1 MTRPLVSAPASF
13 IGTCALLVAAFG
25 GGQSEAQS
33 PPVARAP
40 AASTSANAE
49 PVALAPPPAA
59 APKQQKRRHHGL
71 AAMVLGS
78 VKSLELTPE
87 QKATVASIE
96 GDFAE
101 LGDAQKDA
109 HKKLGEDIA
118 DGVALGKID
127 HTKTDADVA
136 AVAKAIEAT
145 IPTIQNAVNRLHKA
159 LTPEQRKQFVAN
171 MHKMAAKIQE
181 NMARGN
187 GDDKGALGLT
197 PVQKEKLQATRE
209 ADMKAQQGAMKQQ
222 MDAMKKQEDS
232 IAKALE
238 SDKFDAKEAGI
249 GQQAPV
255 MAKKMAANRV
265 KFAETMLSVLT
276 PEQRAKF
283 ATQLRGQVGDPD

>member
-1 MTRPLVSAPASF
+1 
-13 IGTCALLVAAFG
+13 
-25 GGQSEAQS
+25 
-33 PPVARAP
+33 
-40 AASTSANAE
+40 
-49 PVALAPPPAA
+49 
-59 APKQQKRRHHGL
+59 
-71 AAMVLGS
+71 MVLGS

-87 QKATVASIE
+87 QKGTVASIE
-96 GDFAE
+96 GDLAE

-127 HTKTDADVA
+127 HKKTDADVA
-136 AVAKAIEAT
+136 AVAKAVEAT

-159 LTPEQRKQFVAN
+159 LTPEQRKQFIDS
-171 MHKMAAKIQE
+171 MHKKAAKIQE
-181 NMARGN
+181 HMAEHGIVAQGN
-187 GDDKGALGLT
+187 GLADALGLT
-197 PVQKEKLQATRE
+197 PVQKEKLQAKLE

-222 MDAMKKQEDS
+222 MDAMTKQEDS

-249 GQQAPV
+249 GQQAPL

-265 KFAETMLSVLT
+265 KLAETMLSVLT